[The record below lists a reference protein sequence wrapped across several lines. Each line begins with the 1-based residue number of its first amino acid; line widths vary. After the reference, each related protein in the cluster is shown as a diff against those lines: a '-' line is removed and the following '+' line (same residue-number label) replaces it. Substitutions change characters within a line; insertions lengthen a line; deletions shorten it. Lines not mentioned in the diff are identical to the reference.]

1 MIFINCNQAD
11 ESFNSVVE
19 FVKDNEL
26 DVLDALYVNDIP
38 ADATCIIYSDSH
50 KEFVAITDGSLELTF
65 EYAGAYTVKVIAP
78 GYKEVFDCEVAPFR
92 TV

>member
-26 DVLDALYVNDIP
+26 DILDALHINDIP
-38 ADATCIIYSDSH
+38 AGATCIIYSEAH
-50 KEFVAITDGSLELTF
+50 KEFVSITDSILELTF
-65 EYAGAYTVKVIAP
+65 EYAGAYTVKIIAP